1 MPTPLAPD
9 ALFSGVPVSECCQD
23 VGVGKLEC
31 FGYPVVKKI
40 ENTITRFDRI
50 RECERQTD
58 SQTDAARRHKP
69 RFHSISRQN
78 KLTEGFN
85 D

>member
-1 MPTPLAPD
+1 MPAPLDSSPSRNVAKTLVWKNQNVL
-9 ALFSGVPVSECCQD
+9 AT
-23 VGVGKLEC
+23 VGE
-31 FGYPVVKKI
+31 KI

-69 RFHSISRQN
+69 RFHSIAPKKTNRRI
-78 KLTEGFN
+78 
-85 D
+85 